1 MLAGI
6 LSNDHVD
13 LEDNA
18 QEKSDV
24 LVTFKFR
31 NCIALL
37 VLRYKLNLCK
47 LEVFYADRTEVAVSS
62 TRG

>member
-6 LSNDHVD
+6 LSNDDVD
-13 LEDNA
+13 PEDNA

-47 LEVFYADRTEVAVSS
+47 LEVFYADRK
-62 TRG
+62 